1 MNLKNIGSNYSWQ
14 VAKAATAF
22 MTVVVYS
29 RVLGAYYRGEL
40 SLMLLYLQLVLMI
53 NEMVVGSVMA
63 NWFVRFDFNYLTK
76 RLWWVSGSILGL
88 FGLLGWLGFDWGYMV
103 LPLVILGATLVR
115 QNMVINLL
123 QSKDLISLR
132 NRWQFYFE
140 AFKLILLILGIGFLF
155 VLIYWGNVQPDLHPK
170 SAQWALKILNSLSI
184 ADDWNPIIYV
194 LWILASAGI
203 IWWWR
208 SRKVVRDVLTGN
220 SNHPEVNNSSE
231 NTKASVPFAV
241 EHNSEYS
248 SNSNHS
254 LHPPKS
260 QSNQAHPLHPPKQKF
275 GWMEIKEGVLAQL
288 GHLVLFLIYRMPIFM
303 CSAWMLHFWG
313 FNRETVPQGF
323 EGFNDYNRIAGI
335 LSNVL
340 LIADTL
346 WIFANSLG
354 GMVHAKLLQP
364 EMLLRRESGQN
375 RWIWRFFVVSFW
387 GTLVI
392 TLLTSLLPE
401 ALYKFIFGAEFGV
414 MAKYFIWIIP
424 GILALGISAVL
435 GHVLHARNQFST
447 LLGNHAMGLGGML
460 LCWWILK
467 KPVWPSDLDF
477 AKYLLFGF
485 NFGLILVLVMN
496 FFSMGEDFR
505 KRIKTPRN
513 ILITLQLL
521 LRFVRNRTH

>member
-1 MNLKNIGSNYSWQ
+1 MNLRIIGSNYSWQ

-22 MTVVVYS
+22 LTVVVYS
-29 RVLGAYYRGEL
+29 RVLGAHFRGEL

-53 NEMVVGSVMA
+53 NELVVGSVMA
-63 NWFVRFDFNYLTK
+63 NWFARFDFNYLTQ
-76 RLWWVSGSILGL
+76 RLWWVSGSVLGL

-103 LPLVILGATLVR
+103 LPLVLLGATLVR

-132 NRWQFYFE
+132 NRWQFYYE
-140 AFKLILLILGIGFLF
+140 VFKLILLILGIGFLF

-170 SAQWALKILNSLSI
+170 STQWAQKILNSLNIS
-184 ADDWNPIIYV
+184 DNWNPVLYV
-194 LWILASAGI
+194 LWILAAAGI

-241 EHNSEYS
+241 EHNPEYS
-248 SNSNHS
+248 SNSN
-254 LHPPKS
+254 
-260 QSNQAHPLHPPKQKF
+260 HPLHPPKQKF
-275 GWMEIKEGVLAQL
+275 GWLEIKEGVLAQL

-313 FNRETVPQGF
+313 FNREIIPSGY
-323 EGFNDYNRIAGI
+323 EGFNDYNRIAGV

-340 LIADTL
+340 LIADTI

-364 EMLLRRESGQN
+364 EMLLRSESGQN

-387 GTLVI
+387 GTLII
-392 TLLTSLLPE
+392 TLVTILLPE
-401 ALYKFIFGAEFGV
+401 SLYEFIFGREFGV
-414 MAKYFIWIIP
+414 MARYFKWIIP
-424 GILALGISAVL
+424 GVLALGISAVL
-435 GHVLHARNQFST
+435 GHVLHARNQFSI

-460 LCWWILK
+460 LCWWIFR
-467 KPVWPSDLDF
+467 KPLWPSELDF

-485 NFGLILVLVMN
+485 NFGLILVMSMN

-513 ILITLQLL
+513 ILITLNLL
-521 LRFVRNRTH
+521 LRFSRNRTH